1 MNTSTITELELPEVR
16 LPSLDGIGDLVP
28 VDNIVDLADSA
39 VTRVRRI
46 LPWTS
51 NRRSWTRYAVPGVV
65 VLAALVLVIARKRR
79 HSDATSGAEPT
90 PMHRAA

>member
-1 MNTSTITELELPEVR
+1 MNTSTITDIELRDVR
-16 LPSLDGIGDLVP
+16 LPSIDGIGDLVP

-39 VTRVRRI
+39 VTRVRRF

-51 NRRSWTRYAVPGVV
+51 NRRGWTRYALPGAV
-65 VLAALVLVIARKRR
+65 VLAALVLVVARKRR
-79 HSDATSGAEPT
+79 HSDAESAAEPT